1 MRGIKKEREHNVLAL
16 GDHCFIFRHN
26 NQPLVR
32 GSNGSYYGEN
42 ARLGWSVWGGVVSLF
57 GAAN

>member
-1 MRGIKKEREHNVLAL
+1 MRGIKEERKNNVLAS
-16 GDHCFIFRHN
+16 GGCCFIFRHN

-32 GSNGSYYGEN
+32 GSDGGYYGVD
-42 ARLGWSVWGGVVSLF
+42 ARSGQSVWWGVVSLF